1 MFFNNK
7 FVRIGLSVLVGVTIL
22 VLWEVSHRLKLV
34 SPLVL
39 PAIAEVLENF
49 KIGVIEGE
57 WWYHI
62 GVTASEGALGFF
74 YGALAALVIGSLF
87 AFVDTLRISF
97 YPYILALQT
106 FPKLA
111 IAPILVTWLGYGM
124 APKVVIAA
132 ILAFFPIFVNTIA
145 GLRSVSEGEIDLL
158 RAMRAT
164 PLQEFRYLR
173 LPRALAYIFPSLTVA
188 VVVALLG
195 AIVGEFVGSQAGLG
209 YLILQLTFL
218 GDTAAVYAVL
228 MVLSLMGMTS
238 YSVLVL
244 LERMTKY
251 K

>member
-1 MFFNNK
+1 ML
-7 FVRIGLSVLVGVTIL
+7 I
-22 VLWEVSHRLKLV
+22 LWEIAYRSKLV

-39 PAIAEVLENF
+39 PDMAEVLENF
-49 KIGVIEGE
+49 TVGIIKGE
-57 WWYHI
+57 WWHHI
-62 GVTASEGALGFF
+62 GVTATEGALGFF
-74 YGALAALVIGSLF
+74 FGAMAALIIGSVF

-111 IAPILVTWLGYGM
+111 IAPILVTWLGYGL

-145 GLRSVSEGEIDLL
+145 GLRSVNEGEIDLL
-158 RAMRAT
+158 RAMQASS
-164 PLQEFRYLR
+164 LQEFRYLR

-195 AIVGEFVGSQAGLG
+195 AIVGEFVGAQAGMG

-228 MVLSLMGMTS
+228 LVLSLMGMTA
-238 YSVLVL
+238 YGLLVL